1 MTKSAKLL
9 IAGQA
14 GALVLSLLAATNFA
28 PANAAIAPS
37 GAIVKA
43 TTDEPVT
50 EVTPDPSPSPSLEAP
65 KRSVNVKKVFSSRSR
80 GAINQARELAP
91 QNYRG
96 YFRTSKYAKWYTARH
111 FKHKYGWGANQFKCV
126 VQLWQKESSWR
137 PASAMPGNSFL
148 GIPQLSKQI
157 VVASGYTVAEFR
169 ASTELQIQLGAK
181 YIKYRKGYGSP
192 CKAWKHFQR
201 KSWY

>member
-9 IAGQA
+9 IAGQT
-14 GALVLSLLAATNFA
+14 GALVLSLLAAFNFA
-28 PANAAIAPS
+28 PANAAALSPS
-37 GAIVKA
+37 ASVEV

-50 EVTPDPSPSPSLEAP
+50 EVTADPSPSPTVDAP
-65 KRSVNVKKVFSSRSR
+65 KRSVNFKKVFSSRSR

-111 FKHKYGWGANQFKCV
+111 FKHKYGWGPKEFKCV
-126 VQLWQKESSWR
+126 LQLWQKESSWR
-137 PASAMPGNSFL
+137 PAAAMPGNRFL
-148 GIPQLSKQI
+148 GIPQLSKTI

-181 YIKYRKGYGSP
+181 YIKYRKGYGTP